1 MEKTTK
7 TKEYQ
12 TVINHLIEIRKSS
25 HITQTK
31 LAVLIEK
38 PQSFISK
45 YERLERKLDCIE
57 IFEIFNALG
66 IPDKEVAKY
75 LTEVRKSFKNSY

>member
-12 TVINHLIEIRKSS
+12 TIINHLIEIRKSS

-57 IFEIFNALG
+57 TFEIFNALG